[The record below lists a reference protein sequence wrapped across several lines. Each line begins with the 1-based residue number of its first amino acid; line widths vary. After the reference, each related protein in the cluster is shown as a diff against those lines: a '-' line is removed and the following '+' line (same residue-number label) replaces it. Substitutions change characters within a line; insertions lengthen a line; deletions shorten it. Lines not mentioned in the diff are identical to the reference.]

1 MTTKFKYCSH
11 YVDCEPLRPI
21 GICASDGV
29 LGLASLELG
38 LHPEITKLIWQ
49 HAMRQS
55 VLFAWDAKHLA
66 QRLVLL
72 LRERRHAT
80 GGWRR

>member
-1 MTTKFKYCSH
+1 MSVRSNRYQ
-11 YVDCEPLRPI
+11 L
-21 GICASDGV
+21 SDGV
-29 LGLASLELG
+29 LELG
-38 LHPEITKLIWQ
+38 LHPEITKLVWQ

-72 LRERRHAT
+72 LRERRRRLRGHALHCGNVLLPGVCICST
-80 GGWRR
+80 